1 MVRYS
6 ESGCLTRTS
15 PASSSGSQ
23 VGKVQRPL
31 ALDSEDMGI
40 SPAEAQAEA
49 QPARV
54 QLKTVFRDPVGG
66 GKAGGKSYKKK
77 RPVAPAS
84 GDEVAAE
91 KRAKTPTEGD
101 RPRKEAAPTS
111 VQATTVKPLKTVVPV
126 KSASPVVDLATS
138 GSDSEVDGDY

>member
-1 MVRYS
+1 
-6 ESGCLTRTS
+6 
-15 PASSSGSQ
+15 
-23 VGKVQRPL
+23 
-31 ALDSEDMGI
+31 MGI
-40 SPAEAQAEA
+40 APAEAQAEA

-54 QLKTVFRDPVGG
+54 QVKTVFRDPVGG
-66 GKAGGKSYKKK
+66 GKAGAKSYKKK

-138 GSDSEVDGDY
+138 GSDSDEDGDD